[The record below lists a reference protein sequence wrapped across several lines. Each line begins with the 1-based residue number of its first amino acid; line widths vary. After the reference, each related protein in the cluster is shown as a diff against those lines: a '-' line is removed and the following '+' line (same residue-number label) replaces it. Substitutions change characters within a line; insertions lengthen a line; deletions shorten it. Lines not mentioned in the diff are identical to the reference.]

1 MRAVLA
7 WFRDSGYAPGT
18 TLALAELG
26 FTAELRGARTLPGP
40 CTPKDWRPRGRWET
54 YAPWRWPWR
63 GWRAPRRRAAN
74 PGGRPGRSAPPGR
87 PALRPVPRCRPPN
100 GTMWTASGRP
110 AAPGPAAADA
120 ALARGATHPTEAE
133 PARGPAVGRAA
144 SRPK

>member
-7 WFRDSGYAPGT
+7 WFRDSGDAPGT
-18 TLALAELG
+18 TLTLAELG

-87 PALRPVPRCRPPN
+87 PGAPLPPAERHDVDRIWSACR
-100 GTMWTASGRP
+100 S
-110 AAPGPAAADA
+110 APGPAAADA